1 MMEDTRRGAAKTA
14 EMWVF
19 ASGHTKRQQVAFPR
33 PVDSGLISDSSKCG
47 CITNSSSRSRFRG
60 EPFYR
65 TNHTLY
71 TFVLDLVAPSLRI
84 RWPCAIDQLLDPRMA
99 LPNQPAQ
106 KSLPSR

>member
-47 CITNSSSRSRFRG
+47 CITHSSFRSRSCG
-60 EPFYR
+60 R
-65 TNHTLY
+65 TLLWYKSHALNVCFGSCSTLA
-71 TFVLDLVAPSLRI
+71 TNKVAVCHLSAFGSQNGPS
-84 RWPCAIDQLLDPRMA
+84 
-99 LPNQPAQ
+99 
-106 KSLPSR
+106 K